1 MRFEYH
7 FEDADKHLMKKFKAL
22 KKKNIYGLKDAEQIL
37 HEIQQ
42 SYPQKTTL
50 SLVCNDREEGQMLA
64 FDLSIDPSG
73 EPINIMDELEEQI
86 LGTEGA
92 VSDPSKLIMDISNEY
107 RQDEV
112 TMDNSDSKQ
121 KKGGFLSSLFGKRKS
136 KAPDTNDES
145 DQMKEEYDENAFDE
159 SDDYDED
166 ENDDYDDYSDY
177 SNDSQDVTEED
188 YDDDDY
194 EETDENESDE
204 MLDFSDDDISDQLAE
219 EQPETEEQPAIP
231 QYEMPQ
237 PKPEP
242 KKNET
247 VQLIP
252 MQEYVSLDDDVL
264 GKIQHMTQRLTTE
277 SLMQLIGLTSDSNAV
292 TSRIEKKR
300 NEYAQV
306 QLSDIF
312 FEDLRNQNTSL
323 TNSLKISA
331 ESSLRELADKAWTTP
346 YDEQVKTEKKTD
358 IDALKEQQNQRIQE
372 VRDELDTVLE
382 DKLKQFD
389 LKQQAELDEFT
400 SRQRVARSD
409 FESREREKTDTLA
422 ESKIAVINDEA
433 KEEYD
438 KFLDNEMYNAKVEA
452 NRLLVSNKLS
462 VKKQTLEKLDQ
473 LSAAMWKDIMARIK
487 EIRKDIAEQTPAW
500 SQEIKEISE
509 LESKEKASDR
519 AERELR
525 LKEGQL
531 EVERTKANTN
541 YNRLQELEQKAKVL
555 EIQLETERQKN
566 QLYDMQNRQ
575 MAQQQSYYPQEDYTQ
590 QQPQEQ
596 PQQTPNRP
604 QTRRFF
610 K

>member
-50 SLVCNDREEGQMLA
+50 SLICNDREEGQALV
-64 FDLSIDPSG
+64 FDLSIDPSE
-73 EPINIMDELEEQI
+73 EPIDIMDELEEQI
-86 LGTEGA
+86 LGTEGV
-92 VSDPSKLIMDISNEY
+92 VSDPSKLLMDISNEY

-112 TMDNSDSKQ
+112 TMDNSDSKP

-166 ENDDYDDYSDY
+166 ENDDYDDYGDY
-177 SNDSQDVTEED
+177 SNDSQDVTKDD
-188 YDDDDY
+188 YDDGGY
-194 EETDENESDE
+194 EETDENENDE
-204 MLDFSDDDISDQLAE
+204 MPDFGDDDISDQLAE
-219 EQPETEEQPAIP
+219 EQAEVEQQAAIP

-277 SLMQLIGLTSDSNAV
+277 SLMQLIGVTSDSNAV

-346 YDEQVKTEKKTD
+346 YDEQVKTEKKAD

-372 VRDELDTVLE
+372 VRNELDTVLE

-433 KEEYD
+433 KEGYD

-541 YNRLQELEQKAKVL
+541 YNRLQELEQKTKVL
-555 EIQLETERQKN
+555 EVQLETERQKN

-590 QQPQEQ
+590 Q
-596 PQQTPNRP
+596 PQQTSNRP
-604 QTRRFF
+604 QAKRFF

>member
-7 FEDADKHLMKKFKAL
+7 FEDADKHLMKKFKVL

-37 HEIQQ
+37 REIQQ
-42 SYPQKTTL
+42 SYPQRTTL

-112 TMDNSDSKQ
+112 TMDNSDSKP

-177 SNDSQDVTEED
+177 SNDSQDVTEDD
-188 YDDDDY
+188 YDDGDY
-194 EETDENESDE
+194 EETDENDE
-204 MLDFSDDDISDQLAE
+204 MPDFGDDDISDQLAE
-219 EQPETEEQPAIP
+219 EQSEAEQQAAIP

-247 VQLIP
+247 VHLIP

-277 SLMQLIGLTSDSNAV
+277 SLMQLIGVTSDGNAV

-331 ESSLRELADKAWTTP
+331 ESSLRELAEKAWTTP
-346 YDEQVKTEKKTD
+346 YDEQVKTEKKAD

-372 VRDELDTVLE
+372 VHDELNATLK

-409 FESREREKTDTLA
+409 FESREREKTDALA
-422 ESKIAVINDEA
+422 ESKINVINDEA

-452 NRLLVSNKLS
+452 NRMLVSNKLS

-541 YNRLQELEQKAKVL
+541 YNRLQELEQKTKVL

-590 QQPQEQ
+590 Q
-596 PQQTPNRP
+596 PQQTSNRP
-604 QTRRFF
+604 QAKRFF

>member
-50 SLVCNDREEGQMLA
+50 SLICNDREEGQALV
-64 FDLSIDPSG
+64 FDLSIDPSE
-73 EPINIMDELEEQI
+73 EPIDIMDELEEQI
-86 LGTEGA
+86 LGTEGV
-92 VSDPSKLIMDISNEY
+92 VSDPSKLLMDISNEY

-112 TMDNSDSKQ
+112 TMDNSDSKP

-166 ENDDYDDYSDY
+166 ENDDYDDYGDY
-177 SNDSQDVTEED
+177 SNDSQDVTKDD
-188 YDDDDY
+188 YDDGGY
-194 EETDENESDE
+194 EETDENENDE
-204 MLDFSDDDISDQLAE
+204 MPDFGDDDISDQLAE
-219 EQPETEEQPAIP
+219 EQAEVEQQAAIP

-277 SLMQLIGLTSDSNAV
+277 SLMQLIGVTSDSNAV

-346 YDEQVKTEKKTD
+346 YDEQVKTEKKAD

-372 VRDELDTVLE
+372 VRNELDTVLE

-433 KEEYD
+433 KEGYD

-541 YNRLQELEQKAKVL
+541 YNRLQELEQKTKVL
-555 EIQLETERQKN
+555 EVQLETERQKN

-590 QQPQEQ
+590 Q
-596 PQQTPNRP
+596 PQQTFNRP
-604 QTRRFF
+604 QAKRFF